1 MELIQF
7 IIEIYLGKDLVNR
20 QKMILPF
27 VLAVQQCT
35 DLCKQIYEERNPL
48 RAVFINSA
56 GETLEYKNPAFNKF
70 EGGD

>member
-1 MELIQF
+1 
-7 IIEIYLGKDLVNR
+7 
-20 QKMILPF
+20 MILPF